1 MATTSDAAKK
11 KTVVSTEAPHGR
23 RVHATLRG
31 RRMPRAARLRQN
43 LSAGATRPVADTSGS
58 PGFTQASCADGEGGV
73 SSLFVGSGV
82 PARIDQ
88 GRSADGEEPC
98 ASIE

>member
-1 MATTSDAAKK
+1 MK
-11 KTVVSTEAPHGR
+11 KTVVSTVAPHGR

-31 RRMPRAARLRQN
+31 RRMPRAARLWRN
-43 LSAGATRPVADTSGS
+43 LSAGATRPVVDTGGS
-58 PGFTQASCADGEGGV
+58 PGFAQASCARGVSGV
-73 SSLFVGSGV
+73 SSRFVGGGV
-82 PARIDQ
+82 PTRIDQ